1 MVIML
6 VDIDSKKV
14 GPHKLNIPK
23 GTNLHVCGKATI
35 HFTIMAAGLGMRKM
49 KEVLS

>member
-23 GTNLHVCGKATI
+23 GINLHGKATI

-49 KEVLS
+49 KEVLL

>member
-6 VDIDSKKV
+6 NSKKV
-14 GPHKLNIPK
+14 GSHKLNIPK
-23 GTNLHVCGKATI
+23 SINLHVCGKAAI